1 MRGTEALLTGRN
13 ITRMLPGMIPRRE
26 SMAVI
31 ETGIHFYRD
40 PVELNILEKG
50 EMIIMRKI
58 ILASAIAAAALC
70 GCSLE
75 DAATSQETEATTVV
89 EIDNIATES
98 GVEKE
103 ASQSLETDGGK

>member
-1 MRGTEALLTGRN
+1 
-13 ITRMLPGMIPRRE
+13 
-26 SMAVI
+26 
-31 ETGIHFYRD
+31 
-40 PVELNILEKG
+40 
-50 EMIIMRKI
+50 MRKI

-98 GVEKE
+98 GAEKE
-103 ASQSLETDGGK
+103 ASQSLETDGENDTVTSRLKQELTPGVF